1 MKFRVLWR
9 SKNRNMSPTVKE
21 TGFNQSDWRF
31 RWRRLWVIRP
41 RTLELLA
48 TPIIILSLILFVL
61 SAPASMLRA
70 ANQYALARKI
80 EGLIGSELLLMLAS
94 SLFAFAVTF
103 MVVAIAGRLT
113 VEIDGV
119 KGRHCKIR
127 YVWHDPETMS
137 VHLDGDFKHLQN
149 EVRERLARDTIFL
162 LEKGVKRIELL
173 SPVLV
178 GKEARV
184 NELERYFHLALQK
197 SPSNATVFI
206 YNKIYGRMMGALLK
220 LGWKVNLKCAK
231 NSKAMPWRTV
241 WSKRPYAEEGVVIE
255 ADIKA

>member
-9 SKNRNMSPTVKE
+9 SKNRDMNPNVKE

-31 RWRRLWVIRP
+31 RRRRLWVMRP

-61 SAPASMLRA
+61 SALASMLRA

-94 SLFAFAVTF
+94 SLFAFAVIC

-137 VHLDGDFKHLQN
+137 VHLDGDFKYLQN
-149 EVRERLARDTIFL
+149 KVRERLAKDTIFL
-162 LEKGVKRIELL
+162 LEKGVHRIELL

-178 GKEARV
+178 GKEARI
-184 NELERYFHLALQK
+184 NELERYFHLVLQK
-197 SPSNATVFI
+197 SQSNATVFI
-206 YNKIYGRMMGALLK
+206 CNKIYGRMMGALLK

-231 NSKAMPWRTV
+231 NSKAMPWRSILST
-241 WSKRPYAEEGVVIE
+241 RPYAEAGVVIE
-255 ADIKA
+255 ADI